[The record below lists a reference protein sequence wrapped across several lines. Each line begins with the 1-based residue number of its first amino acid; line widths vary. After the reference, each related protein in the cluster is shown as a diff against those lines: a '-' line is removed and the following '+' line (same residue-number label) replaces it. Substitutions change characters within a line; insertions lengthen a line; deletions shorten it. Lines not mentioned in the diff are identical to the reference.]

1 MCDHKKK
8 ATNIHKQT
16 SHVAAWRTHCTHTHT
31 HMHTKKSSPH
41 FTKGRTNLKRPQDFR
56 VEKQKLPLTVVECW
70 PPTLCVCVCAC
81 GVSCPRSAYLPFS
94 FPLLLSTSGLAI
106 CYLCNV
112 YVWMVNICKYPGHI
126 QPIYMRIYT
135 PHFPFYV
142 IRIELGSI
150 YAAAS
155 TPKNLWV
162 ILLYPICWAFPS
174 GTTTTTATKTKTTYA
189 IGPNKSD

>member
-16 SHVAAWRTHCTHTHT
+16 SHVAAWRTHCTHTHKHAYKEKLT
-31 HMHTKKSSPH
+31 TLYQREDEPETPTRFSCGKTKVAID
-41 FTKGRTNLKRPQDFR
+41 RCRM
-56 VEKQKLPLTVVECW
+56 LTSYA
-70 PPTLCVCVCAC
+70 VCVYAC

-94 FPLLLSTSGLAI
+94 FPLSLSTSGLAI

-174 GTTTTTATKTKTTYA
+174 GTTTTTITKTTYA
-189 IGPNKSD
+189 IGHNKSD